1 MRSRKRE
8 LKMRRRHLALTSIL
22 LFATSLSLCSP
33 ASRSG
38 HAKAQPSS
46 PTKISSDLA
55 RQIRTNPGARA
66 KVIIQLNQRPSSL
79 FDSLLTRFGGTI
91 SRKLNNLNASIVDL
105 PLNAIEALTARDE
118 IRFISPD
125 RQLGMFGHVETTTG
139 LANVRTQTTSSLGGL
154 LTTTTVFDGHSIGIA
169 IVDSGIDAQHV
180 VFRDSLGLSR
190 VTINRDFTGENRTD
204 DAYGHGTHVA
214 SIAAG
219 NNQISS
225 GAYTGIAPGANLINL
240 RILDSQGLGSTSNL
254 LAALDWLITYHSLY
268 NIRVVNMSVGTPA
281 IDSYLNDP
289 LCQAVRRLSD
299 AGIVI
304 VAAAGNHGKSNT
316 GQKVYGQIHSPGNE
330 PSVITVGAVNTF
342 GSDGRGD
349 DTVTTYSS
357 RGPTRSFWTDDNGAQ
372 HYDNLLKPD
381 LIAPGNKIVGAA
393 AANNLLLA
401 NHPELDANVSALDS
415 QRMMYLSGSSM
426 AAPVAAGAAALLL
439 QANPNLTPS
448 LIKAILMYTAQPL
461 AGSNTLEQGAGEI
474 NIDGALRVAKLIRTD
489 LSSSTPLGQ
498 PLLTGAV
505 PAQQTT
511 VSGQTFNWARGIV
524 TNHAYAISDQ
534 LITRYQRV
542 YAAGSLLTDG
552 V

>member
-8 LKMRRRHLALTSIL
+8 LKMSRRHLALTSIL
-22 LFATSLSLCSP
+22 LFATSLTFCSP
-33 ASRSG
+33 VSRSS
-38 HAKAQPSS
+38 HAKAQTFS

-79 FDSLLTRFGGTI
+79 FDSLLTTFGGAI
-91 SRKLNNLNASIVDL
+91 SRRLNSLNVSVVDL

-118 IRFISPD
+118 VRFISPD

-154 LTTTTVFDGHSIGIA
+154 LTTTTVFDGHGIGIA

-190 VTINRDFTGENRTD
+190 VTLNRDFTGENRTD

-254 LAALDWLITYHSLY
+254 LAALDWVMTYHSLY

-304 VAAAGNHGKSNT
+304 VAAAGNNGKSTT

-357 RGPTRSFWTDDNGAQ
+357 RGPTRSFWTDANG
-372 HYDNLLKPD
+372 
-381 LIAPGNKIVGAA
+381 
-393 AANNLLLA
+393 
-401 NHPELDANVSALDS
+401 
-415 QRMMYLSGSSM
+415 
-426 AAPVAAGAAALLL
+426 
-439 QANPNLTPS
+439 
-448 LIKAILMYTAQPL
+448 
-461 AGSNTLEQGAGEI
+461 
-474 NIDGALRVAKLIRTD
+474 D
-489 LSSSTPLGQ
+489 LSPLCVFAIISLTSFFETAFFSSLSWP
-498 PLLTGAV
+498 
-505 PAQQTT
+505 
-511 VSGQTFNWARGIV
+511 
-524 TNHAYAISDQ
+524 
-534 LITRYQRV
+534 
-542 YAAGSLLTDG
+542 
-552 V
+552 